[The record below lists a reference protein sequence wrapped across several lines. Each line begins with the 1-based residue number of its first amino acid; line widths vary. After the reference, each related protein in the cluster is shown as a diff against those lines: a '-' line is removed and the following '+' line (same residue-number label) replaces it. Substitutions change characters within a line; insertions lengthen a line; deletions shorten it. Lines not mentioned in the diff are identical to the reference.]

1 MAKFCPECGAQ
12 AEGMK
17 FCPECGTALEGGAAT
32 ATAAAPAQAATVEEE
47 EERELWS
54 GQPDRVFA
62 SMGERS
68 STYVL
73 TTERLRVDSGMLR
86 KKAESLD
93 LWRVKDVSVK
103 KSMTQRTRKCGDV
116 EITSADAST
125 PKVTLA
131 WIHNPDEVAEQ
142 IRQAARDARRRHG
155 VATQERF

>member
-1 MAKFCPECGAQ
+1 MPKFCSECGAE

-17 FCPECGTALEGGAAT
+17 FCPECGTALEGGATT
-32 ATAAAPAQAATVEEE
+32 ATAAAPAQVATVEEE
-47 EERELWS
+47 EERQLWT

-93 LWRVKDVSVK
+93 LWRIKDVSVK

-125 PKVTLA
+125 PNHPCLGSEPGRGSRA
-131 WIHNPDEVAEQ
+131 
-142 IRQAARDARRRHG
+142 G
-155 VATQERF
+155 

>member
-17 FCPECGTALEGGAAT
+17 FCPECGTALNGN
-32 ATAAAPAQAATVEEE
+32 AAAASTPAPAPAAAVEEE
-47 EERELWS
+47 EERELWK

-62 SMGERS
+62 SIGERS
-68 STYVL
+68 NTYVL

-93 LWRVKDVSVK
+93 LWRVKDVAVK

-125 PKVTLA
+125 PKVTLT
-131 WIHNPDEVAEQ
+131 WIQNPDEVAEQ
-142 IRQAARDARRRHG
+142 VRQAARDARKRHG

>member
-1 MAKFCPECGAQ
+1 MPKFCSECGAE

-17 FCPECGTALEGGAAT
+17 FCPECGTALEGGATT
-32 ATAAAPAQAATVEEE
+32 ATAAPPAQVATVEEE
-47 EERELWS
+47 EERQLWT

-116 EITSADAST
+116 EVTSADAST

-131 WIHNPDEVAEQ
+131 WIQNPDEVAEQ
-142 IRQAARDARRRHG
+142 IRQTAREARKRHG

>member
-1 MAKFCPECGAQ
+1 MAKFCPECGAS

-17 FCPECGTALEGGAAT
+17 FCPECGTALEGGASQPAET
-32 ATAAAPAQAATVEEE
+32 PAAGDAVEEE
-47 EERELWS
+47 EQELWS

-62 SMGERS
+62 SIGERS
-68 STYVL
+68 NKYVL
-73 TTERLRVDSGMLR
+73 TTDRLRVDSGVMR

-116 EITSADAST
+116 EVTSADAST

-131 WIHNPDEVAEQ
+131 WIQNPDEVAEQ
-142 IRQAARDARRRHG
+142 IRHAARAARKRHG
-155 VATQERF
+155 VLTHERY

>member
-1 MAKFCPECGAQ
+1 MPKFCPECGAQ

-17 FCPECGTALEGGAAT
+17 FCPECGNALNG
-32 ATAAAPAQAATVEEE
+32 TAAAVPAPAPATTPPVEEE
-47 EERELWS
+47 EERELWT
-54 GQPDRVFA
+54 GQPDKVFA

-68 STYVL
+68 STYLL

-131 WIHNPDEVAEQ
+131 WIQNPDEVAEQ
-142 IRQAARDARRRHG
+142 IRQAARDARKRHG
-155 VATQERF
+155 IAAQERF

>member
-1 MAKFCPECGAQ
+1 MPKFCPECGAS

-17 FCPECGTALEGGAAT
+17 FCPECGTALNGNAVAVST
-32 ATAAAPAQAATVEEE
+32 PVPASAAPVEEE
-47 EERELWS
+47 EERELWT

-62 SMGERS
+62 SIGERS
-68 STYVL
+68 NNYVL

-93 LWRVKDVSVK
+93 LWRVKDLSVK
-103 KSMTQRTRKCGDV
+103 KSMTQSTRKCGDV

-125 PKVTLA
+125 PKVTLT
-131 WIHNPDEVAEQ
+131 WIQNPDEVAEQ
-142 IRQAARDARRRHG
+142 IRQASRDARKRDG